1 MDPTSMQVGRV
12 RIESLCGSEM
22 VVLEG
27 TVVATAVA
35 EDKASSAS
43 EDMYAAAVLDA
54 GTRTVAAQD
63 GVPESLHS

>member
-1 MDPTSMQVGRV
+1 MQVGKV

-35 EDKASSAS
+35 EDNASSAS
-43 EDMYAAAVLDA
+43 EDMYAAVLDA